1 MIITALLP
9 VIGYEK
15 ATELIGEFFSSD
27 RKNMRTFLEEKL
39 GKALV
44 DELFS
49 PDRITALGYR
59 P

>member
-15 ATELIGEFFSSD
+15 ATELINEFFSSD
-27 RKNMRTFLEEKL
+27 RKNMKAFLEEKL

-49 PDRITALGYR
+49 PERITALGYR